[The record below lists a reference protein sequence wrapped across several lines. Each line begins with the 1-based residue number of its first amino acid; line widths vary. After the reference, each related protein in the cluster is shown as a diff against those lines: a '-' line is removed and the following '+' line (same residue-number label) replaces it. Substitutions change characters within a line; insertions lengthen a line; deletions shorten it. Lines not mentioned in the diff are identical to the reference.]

1 LESKHAN
8 KKDLNEISS
17 AMKSYELK
25 LSELSINFHQKTILT
40 QNIFVRIKDDRKELA
55 RFVDS
60 LE

>member
-25 LSELSINFHQKTILT
+25 LSELSISFHQKTILT

>member
-1 LESKHAN
+1 LESNHAN